1 MYAHIHTYLKHTYI
15 KAVSEPRQPEA
26 KCSEDSRW
34 RPTQGQRNHALVLGI
49 FAIIR
54 VDNCYA
60 HFWKLYAMG
69 LLINSTHQIGT
80 FMIIYI
86 ASGHSAKYESSVTV
100 YKMEQQHLSTP
111 IKISAVKCL

>member
-1 MYAHIHTYLKHTYI
+1 MHIYIHTYTYKHIGMYAHIHTYLKHTYI

-69 LLINSTHQIGT
+69 G
-80 FMIIYI
+80 
-86 ASGHSAKYESSVTV
+86 A
-100 YKMEQQHLSTP
+100 EQ
-111 IKISAVKCL
+111 